1 MRVSFRL
8 MSNVYNTVC
17 DDFYVNLRVGTQMN
31 LPHQRET
38 LLHFFEQI
46 QKSYPEMTRFRRN
59 EQNEYTLEEDRERD
73 SYRWL
78 SIEAQRLACGH
89 VNPGQVEDALKLHA
103 TVLDH
108 APYALGLSKVEIDYV
123 DLLFGFDLE
132 YAGNHD
138 EIVAESL
145 YAESPLSALL
155 EESGTKAMDF
165 QPSVTV
171 ALTEDCR
178 LQARIDVVT
187 RTNSYQVRTGD
198 YSTDV
203 ISVYLIIR
211 RFWGDRV
218 KESYEDL
225 LKQLA
230 ERAEEL
236 ANKYVV
242 PRIVQPIRAA
252 IGTRS

>member
-1 MRVSFRL
+1 MIRSD
-8 MSNVYNTVC
+8 MSNVFNTVC

-46 QKSYPEMTRFRRN
+46 QKSYPDMTRFRRN

-78 SIEAQRLACGH
+78 SIESQRLACGH
-89 VNPGQVEDALKLHA
+89 VNPSDIAEALKLHA

-108 APYALGLSKVEIDYV
+108 APYALGLSMVEIDYI

-132 YAGNHD
+132 YSGNHD

-145 YAESPLSALL
+145 FAESPLSALL
-155 EESGTKAMDF
+155 DEPGAKAMDF
-165 QPSVTV
+165 QPTVTV
-171 ALTEDCR
+171 SLTDDCR
-178 LQARIDVVT
+178 IQARIDVVT

-198 YSTDV
+198 YGSEA
-203 ISVYLIIR
+203 ISVYLIVR

-218 KESYEDL
+218 KEPFDAL
-225 LKQLA
+225 LASLA
-230 ERAEEL
+230 ERAEAL
-236 ANKYVV
+236 AHKHVI
-242 PRIVQPIRAA
+242 PRIVQPIRTA
-252 IGTRS
+252 IGSRS

>member
-1 MRVSFRL
+1 

-38 LLHFFEQI
+38 LLHFCEQI
-46 QKSYPEMTRFRRN
+46 QKSYPDMTRFRRN

-78 SIEAQRLACGH
+78 SIESQRLACGH
-89 VNPGQVEDALKLHA
+89 VNPTDVAEALKLHA

-108 APYALGLSKVEIDYV
+108 APYALGLSSVEIDYI

-138 EIVAESL
+138 EIVAESMFGD
-145 YAESPLSALL
+145 SPLSSIL
-155 EESGTKAMDF
+155 EEPGAKAMDF
-165 QPSVTV
+165 QPTITV

-178 LQARIDVVT
+178 MQARIDVVT

-198 YSTDV
+198 YSSDV
-203 ISVYLIIR
+203 ISVYLIVR

-218 KESYEDL
+218 KETYEELLRVLADKAEDL
-225 LKQLA
+225 AQ
-230 ERAEEL
+230 
-236 ANKYVV
+236 KYVI
-242 PRIVQPIRAA
+242 PRVVQPIRAA

>member
-1 MRVSFRL
+1 
-8 MSNVYNTVC
+8 MSNVFNTVC

-46 QKSYPEMTRFRRN
+46 QKSYPDMTRFRRN
-59 EQNEYTLEEDRERD
+59 NDQNEFTLEEDREKD

-78 SIEAQRLACGH
+78 SIETQRLACGH
-89 VNPGQVEDALKLHA
+89 VNPSSVGEALKLHA

-108 APYALGLSKVEIDYV
+108 APYALGLSMVEIDYI

-132 YAGNHD
+132 YSGNHD

-145 YAESPLSALL
+145 FGESPLSALL
-155 EESGTKAMDF
+155 EEEGAKAMDF
-165 QPSVTV
+165 QPTITV
-171 ALTEDCR
+171 ALTDDCR
-178 LQARIDVVT
+178 IQARIDVVT

-198 YSTDV
+198 YGNEV
-203 ISVYLIIR
+203 ISVYLIVR
-211 RFWGDRV
+211 RFWGDRQ
-218 KESYEDL
+218 KEPFEQL
-225 LKQLA
+225 LNGLA
-230 ERAEEL
+230 ERAEQL
-236 ANKYVV
+236 AHKYVV